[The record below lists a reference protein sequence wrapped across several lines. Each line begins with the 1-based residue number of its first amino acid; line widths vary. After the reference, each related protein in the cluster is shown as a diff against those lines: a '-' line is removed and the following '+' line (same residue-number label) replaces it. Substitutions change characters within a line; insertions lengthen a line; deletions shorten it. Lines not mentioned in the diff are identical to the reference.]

1 MLLSSLRGEKF
12 ACGAIKC
19 LDWHKFGEQKEDCAG
34 NHHCSERNRH
44 PQDAITVII
53 YEAPKENW
61 ASEDN
66 CTLKGSMSS
75 LAPDRNSS
83 SFEIAFC

>member
-1 MLLSSLRGEKF
+1 VKNLPVVQLSVWTGISLENKKKIVQGITTVLREIG
-12 ACGAIKC
+12 I
-19 LDWHKFGEQKEDCAG
+19 
-34 NHHCSERNRH
+34 

-61 ASEDN
+61 ASGGQLHSERFDVFP
-66 CTLKGSMSS
+66 G
-75 LAPDRNSS
+75 PDRNSS

>member
-1 MLLSSLRGEKF
+1 VKNLPVVQLSVWTGISLENKKKIVQGITTILEEI
-12 ACGAIKC
+12 GI
-19 LDWHKFGEQKEDCAG
+19 
-34 NHHCSERNRH
+34 

>member
-1 MLLSSLRGEKF
+1 MVQLSVWTGISLENKKKIVQGITTVLREIG
-12 ACGAIKC
+12 I
-19 LDWHKFGEQKEDCAG
+19 
-34 NHHCSERNRH
+34 

-61 ASEDN
+61 ASRGQLHSERFDVFP
-66 CTLKGSMSS
+66 G
-75 LAPDRNSS
+75 PDRNSS

>member
-1 MLLSSLRGEKF
+1 MPVVQLSVWTGISLENKKKIVQGITTVLREIG
-12 ACGAIKC
+12 I
-19 LDWHKFGEQKEDCAG
+19 
-34 NHHCSERNRH
+34 

-61 ASEDN
+61 ASGGQLHSERFDVFP
-66 CTLKGSMSS
+66 G
-75 LAPDRNSS
+75 PDRNSS

>member
-34 NHHCSERNRH
+34 NHHCSGRNRH

-61 ASEDN
+61 ASGGQLHSERFDVFP
-66 CTLKGSMSS
+66 G
-75 LAPDRNSS
+75 PDRNSS